1 MEEDQNL
8 NAPHFVQQH
17 LSPELQWTT
26 NSMVHTDTDVASL
39 PRNNAMEERALM
51 PYNTDISPFPK
62 YPTLQNF
69 PIVVQSD
76 LIPGLK
82 GNCTDFKLLLFIVF
96 GFYLFSVVIICL
108 HKKAQ

>member
-1 MEEDQNL
+1 MEEDQNF

-17 LSPELQWTT
+17 LSVSPELQWTS
-26 NSMVHTDTDVASL
+26 NPMVHTDTVETAL
-39 PRNNAMEERALM
+39 PRNNAMEERALFLT
-51 PYNTDISPFPK
+51 YHTDISPFPK

-82 GNCTDFKLLLFIVF
+82 GNCSDFKLLLFIVF
-96 GFYLFSVVIICL
+96 GFYLFSVVIIFEI
-108 HKKAQ
+108 